1 MELDTGMKARKIDI
15 AIPHELLPADDS
27 PEINMVILYLQCRT
41 KDSGHLDQECR
52 TAGQCD
58 KALYHPM
65 AEEVALHFTDVEGE
79 VIHPEEAI
87 HPEEVTSQ
95 EEDTA
100 VVARKACAAPHLQDG
115 TVMGEEAWDLWDL
128 EWLAL
133 E

>member
-1 MELDTGMKARKIDI
+1 MELDTGMKAQKIDI

-58 KALYHPM
+58 KALCHPM
-65 AEEVALHFTDVEGE
+65 AEEVALHFTDVEEE

-95 EEDTA
+95 EEEMA

-115 TVMGEEAWDLWDL
+115 TVMGEEAWDL

>member
-1 MELDTGMKARKIDI
+1 MELDTGMKAQKIDI

-52 TAGQCD
+52 TAGQCG
-58 KALYHPM
+58 KALCHPM
-65 AEEVALHFTDVEGE
+65 AEEVALHFTDVEE

-87 HPEEVTSQ
+87 HLEEATSQ
-95 EEDTA
+95 EEEMA

-115 TVMGEEAWDLWDL
+115 TVTGEEAWDLWDL